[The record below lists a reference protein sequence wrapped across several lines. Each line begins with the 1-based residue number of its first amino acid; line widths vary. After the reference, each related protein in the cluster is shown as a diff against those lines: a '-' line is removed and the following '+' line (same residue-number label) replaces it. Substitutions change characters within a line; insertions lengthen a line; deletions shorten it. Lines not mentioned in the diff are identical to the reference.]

1 MRNHV
6 QHPDELRL
14 EMALGLRIAPLGI
27 GRRDG
32 IQRLGELSDE
42 GDDDVHDSREDADDD
57 AHRAGQVDRR
67 RVR

>member
-1 MRNHV
+1 
-6 QHPDELRL
+6 
-14 EMALGLRIAPLGI
+14 MALGLRIDPLGI

-32 IQRLGELSDE
+32 IQRLGELSDKS
-42 GDDDVHDSREDADDD
+42 DDDVHDSREDADDD